1 MIDYRNPFVKW
12 SCIYNKECALAHSGA
27 CGVAECQWHSFS
39 NDRSEAQTLATS
51 SLYAAVRILPEAFH
65 IIGNAI
71 SYYMKKDPHKWE
83 SFRRFVRLLSI
94 II

>member
-1 MIDYRNPFVKW
+1 MYYSFVIK
-12 SCIYNKECALAHSGA
+12 NKECALAHSGA

-51 SLYAAVRILPEAFH
+51 SLYAAVRILPEAFC

-71 SYYMKKDPHKWE
+71 SYYTKKHCKY
-83 SFRRFVRLLSI
+83 SAFNCG
-94 II
+94 